1 MKFFKYCFSLIAV
14 CTILSSCSTTTGQQ
28 QQILS
33 EQPKTLSTNKNWW
46 YARFLINWPE
56 DKSPNWHID
65 VLLADKVIRPVLLQN
80 RAQIKLWRFHRRAG
94 RKWGHIFSFIFY
106 AEPKVAK
113 RIYQD
118 IGENTVL
125 FELLDD
131 GVVERY
137 TTEDLTNLKRPNI
150 EDTSDKHWNKII
162 QKSWPYY
169 IMGVSEMWLDMID
182 LLVTFNNEKQEPL
195 QEHYLH
201 IHEAITKLWENE
213 GGHAFL
219 HHLNAL
225 FAYQPVAITERR
237 LMNY

>member
-1 MKFFKYCFSLIAV
+1 MKCFKYCFSLISI
-14 CTILSSCSTTTGQQ
+14 CTFLISCSNTTAQQ

-33 EQPKTLSTNKNWW
+33 TQPETLSPNKNWW
-46 YARFLINWPE
+46 YARFVINWPE
-56 DKSPNWHID
+56 NESPHWYID

-80 RAQIKLWRFHRRAG
+80 HEQIKLWRFHRRAG

-106 AEPKVAK
+106 AEPEVAK
-113 RIYQD
+113 KVYSE
-118 IGENTVL
+118 IGQNPIL
-125 FELLDD
+125 FNLLDD
-131 GVVERY
+131 EVVKKY
-137 TTEDLTNLKRPNI
+137 TTENLSNLKRPNI
-150 EDTSDKHWNKII
+150 EDTSDKHWNEII

-169 IMGVSEMWLDMID
+169 IMGVSEMWLDMIN
-182 LLVTFNNEKQEPL
+182 LLVTFNKEKQEPIL
-195 QEHYLH
+195 EHYLH
-201 IHEAITKLWENE
+201 IQEAITKLWENE